1 MADLVVSDVTK
12 AFGEKT
18 VLQDVSIRIQD
29 HELVSLL
36 GVSGGGKTTL
46 FNVISGLLTPDRG
59 QVLLDGEDITGIPGK
74 VSYMLQK
81 DLLLPYRTVEDNV
94 ALPLVIGGMK
104 KKEARQKVAPYFE
117 EFGLLGTEKKY
128 PAQLS
133 GGMRQRAAL
142 LRTYLFSDRLA
153 LLDEPFSALDTLT
166 KRAMHRWY
174 LDVMEQIHLS
184 TIFITHDIDEAVLL
198 SDRIYILGGETGADC
213 RRNPHRRAKTETERL
228 SAHRP
233 FSFLQE
239 TNFTDDRRNRG
250 VVSSV
255 SDFLIKLRFPIIIII
270 CVKAHLNLLGSGLFS
285 CQIGRQFVPIK
296 ISDSCCFDVFRKGTT
311 GGFA

>member
-128 PAQLS
+128 PEVWLDGMS
-133 GGMRQRAAL
+133 GGSNGDIW
-142 LRTYLFSDRLA
+142 SDHGLA
-153 LLDEPFSALDTLT
+153 SHINMSVIYQSQVEVGIDMISEVSA
-166 KRAMHRWY
+166 
-174 LDVMEQIHLS
+174 
-184 TIFITHDIDEAVLL
+184 
-198 SDRIYILGGETGADC
+198 
-213 RRNPHRRAKTETERL
+213 
-228 SAHRP
+228 
-233 FSFLQE
+233 
-239 TNFTDDRRNRG
+239 
-250 VVSSV
+250 
-255 SDFLIKLRFPIIIII
+255 
-270 CVKAHLNLLGSGLFS
+270 NLLFCLGIRINPFHSG
-285 CQIGRQFVPIK
+285 IIK
-296 ISDSCCFDVFRKGTT
+296 MDV
-311 GGFA
+311 